1 MLLRMFAL
9 ACCLAALAAMAAF
22 AAFIQNW
29 LPKNIDSGTPPFD
42 GGLATNL
49 LLLAAFG
56 IVHSLMARPAFK
68 RALYGKHRPALDR
81 PLYILTSALQLWM
94 LIAWWTPMPQALWH
108 ASAPWAMAL
117 WYALFAL
124 ANLLVAW
131 AVFSIDALHF
141 FGLRQQEPPFALNG
155 PYRFVRHPIQ
165 TGLILALWATPHM
178 SAGHALMAA
187 VLSAYS
193 IAATLKLEERD
204 LERALGD
211 DYRAYRADVPALLPR
226 RRRRQVNGR

>member
-1 MLLRMFAL
+1 MMLRIFAI
-9 ACCLAALAAMAAF
+9 ASCLASLGAMAAF

-29 LPKNIDSGTPPFD
+29 LPKSIDTGLPSFEGGTI
-42 GGLATNL
+42 TNL

-68 RALYGKHRPALDR
+68 RALYGNHPALDR
-81 PLYILTSALQLWM
+81 PIYILVSALQLWM
-94 LIAWWTPMPQALWH
+94 LIAWWTPMPQVLWH
-108 ASAPWAMAL
+108 ANVPWAWTL
-117 WYALFAL
+117 WYALFGL
-124 ANLLVAW
+124 ANLLLAS

-141 FGLRQQEPPFALNG
+141 FGLRQQEPPFAVNG

-178 SAGHALMAA
+178 SIGHALMAA

-193 IAATLKLEERD
+193 IAATLGLEERD

-211 DYRAYRADVPALLPR
+211 RYREYRSAVPALLPSAR
-226 RRRRQVNGR
+226 RRKHRV

>member
-1 MLLRMFAL
+1 MLRLFAL
-9 ACCLAALAAMAAF
+9 VCCLMSLAAMAAF

-29 LPKNIDSGTPPFD
+29 LPKSIDTGAAPFD

-49 LLLAAFG
+49 ILLAAFG
-56 IVHSLMARPAFK
+56 IVHSLMARPSFK
-68 RALYGKHRPALDR
+68 RALYGKQPALNR
-81 PLYILTSALQLWM
+81 PTYILVSALQLWM
-94 LIAWWTPMPQALWH
+94 LVAWWTPMPQVLWH
-108 ASAPWAMAL
+108 ANEVWAIAL
-117 WYALFAL
+117 CYVLFAL

-141 FGLRQQEPPFALNG
+141 FGLRQEEPPFALNG

-178 SAGHALMAA
+178 SVGHALMAA

-193 IAATLKLEERD
+193 IAATLALEERD

-211 DYRAYRADVPALLPR
+211 IYRNYRSAVPALLPIR
-226 RRRRQVNGR
+226 RRRKPHA

>member
-1 MLLRMFAL
+1 MHRLFAA
-9 ACCLAALAAMAAF
+9 ACCAASLLAMAAF
-22 AAFIQNW
+22 AAFIQDW
-29 LPKNIDSGTPPFD
+29 LPKGIDTGAPPFD

-49 LLLAAFG
+49 ALLAAFG

-68 RALYGKHRPALDR
+68 RVLYGQRPALDR
-81 PLYILTSALQLWM
+81 PIYILVSALQLWM
-94 LIAWWTPMPQALWH
+94 LIAWWTPMPQVLWH
-108 ASAPWAMAL
+108 ASAPWAWTL
-117 WYALFAL
+117 GYALFAL

-141 FGLRQQEPPFALNG
+141 FGLRQQEPAFALKG

-178 SAGHALMAA
+178 SIGHALMAA

-193 IAATLKLEERD
+193 IAATLALEERD

-211 DYRAYRADVPALLPR
+211 RYRDYRCAVPALLPGAR
-226 RRRRQVNGR
+226 HRKPRA